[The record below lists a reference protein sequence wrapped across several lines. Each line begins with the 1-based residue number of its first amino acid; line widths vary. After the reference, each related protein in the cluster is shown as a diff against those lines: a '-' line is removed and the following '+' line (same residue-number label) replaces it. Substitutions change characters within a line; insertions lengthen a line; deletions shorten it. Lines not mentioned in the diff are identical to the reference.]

1 MERDI
6 NEIGGAMFEVGNAIG
21 GAVCLFLLTLG
32 VLRAR
37 QQRKDDDDKDE
48 HEFI

>member
-1 MERDI
+1 MRSE
-6 NEIGGAMFEVGNAIG
+6 GVMFEVGNAIG

-37 QQRKDDDDKDE
+37 QQKKDDDDE
-48 HEFI
+48 PELFI